1 MTMNLLQ
8 RLLIKLSYLMEPLN
22 TLTESEAFL
31 RDLAGTIGWDL
42 DEVVGLPIDEL
53 TETLSEFAASYQ
65 HLTEEIT
72 ESPPESL
79 SELLD
84 TLNTAGQLIA
94 SIQRL
99 QSVLENPD
107 FTKPPQF
114 EEFGKDVI
122 RVLAASYLHAS
133 QPVLL
138 HMFVLLSIIED
149 VHDISFSEP
158 VISSQGKLVRF
169 PYRLPRFKFD
179 RIPALIKDPVYLLK
193 EEYLGPNGLA
203 TTEDVAYTSNK
214 LFRRLDALLSAL
226 GFNVVYGIK
235 SEYGLDFGE
244 AGNELGTGMLTFFY
258 ESDVEDIDFG
268 FTLALSSADRGNLG
282 LVVIPFGETTFSE
295 SFENWFIELAVEAS
309 IQGFAIGPQGFTL
322 LAEES
327 TASINSQFT
336 AIKLPNEL
344 DSAFIFGSTQ
354 GTRLEIGQFVISG
367 VLNLSDNDQ
376 DYGLLLEIRASTL
389 VISPGDGD
397 GFLQKVLPAE
407 GVRADFD
414 LAIGWS
420 NVKGF
425 YFRGSAGLEVVL
437 PIQVSLLGVLSV
449 DLIYLAIK
457 TDGADIQTEVSA
469 SVGVEIGPVQAVT
482 ERIGL
487 HATFAFPEEE
497 GNLGPLDLDFGFK
510 PPTGIGLTVSAEGVT
525 GGGFLMSDPPNY
537 AGAMQLFFEN
547 EFALSAF
554 GLITTKL
561 PDGRDGFSLV
571 IQILAE
577 FQPIQLGLGFALTGV
592 GGLIGINRQLHEDNM
607 RQAIKNHSLDLFPQN
622 PIRDA
627 VKLIGT
633 IQAILPPKEGFHV
646 FGPTAKLFWG
656 GSTKLVEFEVG
667 VFIQIGGPLKVAV
680 IGRAWSILP
689 SEESPLLVINVDV
702 FGLIDLGEERIA
714 IDANLFDSKI
724 LKYTLS
730 GEMALRAN
738 WSKGEENFALSV
750 GGFHPRFQAIPP
762 GFPSLRRLMVSIG
775 SGNPRLSLSMYLAI
789 TTNTLQVGAE
799 LDLWAKKA
807 GFTITGGAGFD
818 ALFTFSPFSF
828 LVLIKMWV
836 GIKRSFIDLSVR
848 LELELSGPNPI
859 IVVGYAKFKVGWF
872 SKKVR
877 FRKEF
882 GEKIP
887 EPLPV
892 VSPLAALIS
901 ELTNKSNIR
910 YRLPAWASAN
920 LIFTE
925 AAESRID
932 PLAEIIIN
940 QNAVP
945 LELNLDRFGGGTP
958 PAAEK
963 NLKVTAGLD
972 EEQEDPIKAMF
983 AASQFKNWSEEQR
996 LSAKPFEQFKS
1007 GIQLGGE
1014 YVIPEDYGEEREI
1027 EFETVLRE
1035 SKAYLASLPE
1045 DNNKKILVRFI
1056 CVWHPTVQEV
1066 SMINNWSLFGSMT
1079 YFTPPVKVV
1088 DENNP
1093 NYVKLVE
1100 PIFTTTGDEFKNG
1113 RATRAVINDA
1123 VARDMTF
1130 TEAMEVATRKKGTTI
1145 IRNQVDVESKV
1156 LK

>member
-1 MTMNLLQ
+1 MANLQTELFEEIGLILEPLIAASQSELSRNLLFQ
-8 RLLIKLSYLMEPLN
+8 
-22 TLTESEAFL
+22 
-31 RDLAGTIGWDL
+31 DIGLDL
-42 DEVVGLPIDEL
+42 DVSSDLSIDEL
-53 TETLSEFAASYQ
+53 INWLMQLADNYKNLERVIENPPETISEFQETLDTSSQLFSAIRHFPNIINQPELQ
-65 HLTEEIT
+65 DLPKIDKLGQDLI
-72 ESPPESL
+72 ESL
-79 SELLD
+79 LVRYFETWHPLLND
-84 TLNTAGQLIA
+84 LLVLLTI
-94 SIQRL
+94 IQSR
-99 QSVLENPD
+99 EDAKAN
-107 FTKPPQF
+107 
-114 EEFGKDVI
+114 DVI
-122 RVLAASYLHAS
+122 LDKSGRV
-133 QPVLL
+133 
-138 HMFVLLSIIED
+138 
-149 VHDISFSEP
+149 
-158 VISSQGKLVRF
+158 VRF
-169 PYRLPRFKFD
+169 PIKSPKLKVE
-179 RIPALIKDPVYLLK
+179 RIAALLSNSATLLRD
-193 EEYLGPNGLA
+193 EYLGLDQINTVEQA
-203 TTEDVAYTSNK
+203 QQITDK
-214 LFRRLDALLSAL
+214 LFPRLARVLQ
-226 GFNVVYGIK
+226 GFGINAHYSIK
-235 SEYGLDFGE
+235 SIYGLDFGE
-244 AGNELGTGMLTFFY
+244 VGNELMAGMMTCWVSPELA
-258 ESDVEDIDFG
+258 ESSFG
-268 FTLALSSADRGNLG
+268 VTLALSPTDRGNLG
-282 LVVIPFGETTFSE
+282 LVIIPFGDSEFSQIVGDWIFTISFTAGIQALASGSEGLTLIGASETTSVD
-295 SFENWFIELAVEAS
+295 AR
-309 IQGFAIGPQGFTL
+309 
-322 LAEES
+322 
-327 TASINSQFT
+327 FT
-336 AIKLPNEL
+336 ALKLPETEDAVFL
-344 DSAFIFGSTQ
+344 IGSATGS
-354 GTRLEIGQFVISG
+354 RLEVGQFLISG
-367 VLNLSDNDQ
+367 NASFDSNGR
-376 DYGLLLEIRASTL
+376 DYGLLLEVGSATL
-389 VISPGDGD
+389 IVSPSDGD
-397 GFLQKVLPAE
+397 GFLQKVLPTE
-407 GVRADFD
+407 GMRANFD

-420 NVKGF
+420 NTKGF
-425 YFRGSAGLEVVL
+425 YFRGSAGLEAVL
-437 PIQVSLLGVLSV
+437 PVQVSLFGALSV
-449 DLIYLAIK
+449 NSIYLAIK
-457 TDGADIQTEVSA
+457 TGDADIQTEVSA
-469 SVGVEIGPVQAVT
+469 SVSVEIGPIQAVT

-487 HATFAFPEEE
+487 HATFAFPEEG
-497 GNLGPLDLDFGFK
+497 GNLGLLDLDFGFK
-510 PPTGIGLTVSAEGVT
+510 PPTGIGLTISAEGIT
-525 GGGFLMSDPPNY
+525 GGGFLSFDPPNY
-537 AGAMQLFFEN
+537 AGAMQLFFED

-554 GLITTKL
+554 GLITTQL

-622 PIRDA
+622 PIKDA

-646 FGPTAKLFWG
+646 FGPMAKLFWG
-656 GSTKLVEFEVG
+656 GSIKLVEFEVG
-667 VFIQIGGPLKVAV
+667 VFIQIGGPLKVAI

-689 SEESPLLVINVDV
+689 SEETPLLVINVDV

-714 IDANLFDSKI
+714 IDAVLFDSKI
-724 LKYTLS
+724 LKFTLS

-738 WSKGEENFALSV
+738 WSRGEENFALSV

-789 TTNTLQVGAE
+789 TTNTLQVGAQ

-828 LVLIKMWV
+828 LVLINMWV
-836 GIKRSFIDLSVR
+836 GIKRSFVDLTVR

-882 GEKIP
+882 GQKVP

-901 ELTNKSNIR
+901 ELSNKSNIR
-910 YRLPAWASAN
+910 FRLPAWASGN

-932 PLAEIIIN
+932 PLAEIIIS

-958 PAAEK
+958 PAAERK
-963 NLKVTAGLD
+963 LKVKAGLG
-972 EEQEDPIKAMF
+972 EEQETPIKAMF

-1014 YVIPEDYGEEREI
+1014 YVIPEEHGKERKI

-1035 SKAYLASLPE
+1035 SKNYLASLPE
-1045 DNNKKILVRFI
+1045 DNSKKVLVRFI
-1056 CVWHPTVQEV
+1056 CVWQPTVQEA

-1079 YFTPPVKVV
+1079 YFTPSVKAV

-1093 NYVKLVE
+1093 NYVQVVE
-1100 PIFTTTGDEFKNG
+1100 PSFTITGDEFKNG
-1113 RATRAVINDA
+1113 QATRAIINDA

-1130 TEAMEVATRKKGTTI
+1130 TEAMEVAARKKGTTI
-1145 IRNQVDVESKV
+1145 IRNQVDVESTV

>member
-1 MTMNLLQ
+1 MKINFQHKLIEEISLL
-8 RLLIKLSYLMEPLN
+8 LEPVKN
-22 TLTESEAFL
+22 ASESNISRQFL
-31 RDLAGTIGWDL
+31 FESIGWDIEVISGFSE
-42 DEVVGLPIDEL
+42 DEFNDYLKQFIDAYDL
-53 TETLSEFAASYQ
+53 FNDLSNRTPPETLTDFLETLETIHQLYTYIREFHVFNSTAEMELPQLSEIGNELIELLTVHYIEIWHPALY
-65 HLTEEIT
+65 HLMVLLTLIQSSENT
-72 ESPPESL
+72 SL
-79 SELLD
+79 SMPLIDSSGEFVRIPHRRSSLRLSRVSDLLTD
-84 TLNTAGQLIA
+84 PLSLLKAEYSGNDILTSAQAKKITDKLFG
-94 SIQRL
+94 RL
-99 QSVLENPD
+99 
-107 FTKPPQF
+107 
-114 EEFGKDVI
+114 
-122 RVLAASYLHAS
+122 
-133 QPVLL
+133 
-138 HMFVLLSIIED
+138 
-149 VHDISFSEP
+149 
-158 VISSQGKLVRF
+158 GKLLAV
-169 PYRLPRFKFD
+169 
-179 RIPALIKDPVYLLK
+179 
-193 EEYLGPNGLA
+193 LGA
-203 TTEDVAYTSNK
+203 K
-214 LFRRLDALLSAL
+214 
-226 GFNVVYGIK
+226 VVYGMK
-235 SEYGLDFGE
+235 PAYEVDFGE
-244 AGNELGTGMLTFFY
+244 IGNELGSGMLTFFFDSDIE
-258 ESDVEDIDFG
+258 ESEFG
-268 FTLALSSADRGNLG
+268 ITLALSPAELSNLG
-282 LVVIPFGETTFSE
+282 LVIIPFGDLEFSQILG
-295 SFENWFIELAVEAS
+295 NWMLTIGLTAS
-309 IQGFAIGPQGFTL
+309 IQALAWGPKGFTL
-322 LAEES
+322 IADQGTTSADAYFSALKLPKTEDAAFLIGS
-327 TASINSQFT
+327 TA
-336 AIKLPNEL
+336 
-344 DSAFIFGSTQ
+344 GS
-354 GTRLEIGQFVISG
+354 RLELRHFLISG
-367 VLNLSDNDQ
+367 DASFDSNGR
-376 DYGLLLEIRASTL
+376 DYGLLLEVGSATL

-437 PIQVSLLGVLSV
+437 PIQLSLLGVLSV
-449 DLIYLAIK
+449 DLIYLTIK
-457 TDGADIQTEVSA
+457 MDGADIQTEISA
-469 SVGVEIGPVQAVT
+469 SVGVEIGPVQAVA

-487 HATFAFPEEE
+487 HATFAFPDEG

-510 PPTGIGLTVSAEGVT
+510 PPTGVGLSINAEGIT

-537 AGAMQLFFEN
+537 AGVMQLSFQN
-547 EFALSAF
+547 EIDLTAF
-554 GLITTKL
+554 GLITTQL

-592 GGLIGINRQLHEDNM
+592 GGLIGINRQLHETNM

-730 GEMALRAN
+730 GQMALRAN

-789 TTNTLQVGAE
+789 TTNTLQVGAQ

-910 YRLPAWASAN
+910 FRLPAWASAN

-925 AAESRID
+925 SAESRID

-972 EEQEDPIKAMF
+972 EDQETPIKAMF
-983 AASQFKNWSEEQR
+983 AASQFKNWSEEKR

-1035 SKAYLASLPE
+1035 SKDYLGSLPE
-1045 DNNKKILVRFI
+1045 TNMKKLLVRFI

-1093 NYVKLVE
+1093 NYVNVVE
-1100 PIFTTTGDEFKNG
+1100 PMFTTTGDKFKNG
-1113 RATRAVINDA
+1113 QATRTVINDA

-1145 IRNQVDVESKV
+1145 IRNQFEVESTV